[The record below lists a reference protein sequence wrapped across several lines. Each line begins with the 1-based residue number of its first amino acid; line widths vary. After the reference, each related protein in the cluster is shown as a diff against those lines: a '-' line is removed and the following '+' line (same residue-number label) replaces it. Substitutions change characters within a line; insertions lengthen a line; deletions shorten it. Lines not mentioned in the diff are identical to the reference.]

1 MAQTASIKLSSPIAV
16 FIEMGNPFLEK
27 GQDLLVLDTKD
38 IMNISV
44 GETVRKAEALGE
56 EQYKKL
62 WRKDLSSVRNLL
74 LINLAKQVATFQLSI
89 SEMPFKTEDADCN
102 T

>member
-1 MAQTASIKLSSPIAV
+1 MAQTSSIKLSSPIAV

-44 GETVRKAEALGE
+44 GETVRMAEALGE
-56 EQYKKL
+56 EQFKKFVEERL
-62 WRKDLSSVRNLL
+62 VKCV
-74 LINLAKQVATFQLSI
+74 LIYLAKTSCHFSVVHQ
-89 SEMPFKTEDADCN
+89 
-102 T
+102 